1 MLQVVGT
8 DVQGLGLPSS
18 INCQS
23 VCYDILQKW
32 HRSSWEALRNE
43 DVAIRKWPD
52 TERQGFKLAK
62 YKAWNAYQ
70 FGRCIKS
77 TAELKAQ
84 SHFTD
89 IVQTCAEVRTLA
101 AFRCGSTWLNCE
113 TQRNQY
119 IGRSQRH
126 CELCDRRDVEDEM
139 HILFCEGYENVRQT
153 FDIFSDHRFLN
164 LRQLFDEK
172 RFEVVFDDAVRS
184 FYKDRQPM
192 FWKQLCDYLLKIRHL
207 RANGR

>member
-1 MLQVVGT
+1 M
-8 DVQGLGLPSS
+8 
-18 INCQS
+18 
-23 VCYDILQKW
+23 
-32 HRSSWEALRNE
+32 
-43 DVAIRKWPD
+43 
-52 TERQGFKLAK
+52 
-62 YKAWNAYQ
+62 
-70 FGRCIKS
+70 
-77 TAELKAQ
+77 
-84 SHFTD
+84 
-89 IVQTCAEVRTLA
+89 TLA